1 MHEAHPSFAEIAA
14 ASKRLAQG
22 VVDVGENRLELLM
35 VEVEEARERLL
46 HAFMLA
52 LGVAVFGLLAGVA
65 FTIGIV
71 VVFWDRSPLAALA
84 ILAAVYGGFALYLH
98 ARLDGLRGDWQTFS
112 ATLGQLRKDR
122 ECLANRL
129 H

>member
-1 MHEAHPSFAEIAA
+1 MHEAHPSFADVAA

-22 VVDVGENRLELLM
+22 VVDAGENRLELLM
-35 VEVEEARERLL
+35 VEVEEARERLM

-52 LGVAVFGLLAGVA
+52 LGVAVFGLLAGIA
-65 FTIGIV
+65 FTFGIV
-71 VVFWDRSPLAALA
+71 LVFRDSSPLTALA
-84 ILAAVYGGFALYLH
+84 ILAAVYGGSALYFK

-112 ATLGQLRKDR
+112 ATLDQLRKDR
-122 ECLANRL
+122 ECLANSL

>member
-1 MHEAHPSFAEIAA
+1 MHETHPSLGEVAA
-14 ASKRLAQG
+14 ASKRLAHG
-22 VVDVGENRLELLM
+22 IVDAGENRLELLM
-35 VEVEEARERLL
+35 IEVEEARERLL

-52 LGVAVFGLLAGVA
+52 LGVAVFGLLAGIS

-71 VVFWDRSPLAALA
+71 LVFRDGSPVAALS
-84 ILAAVYGGFALYLH
+84 ILAAVYGGSAFYFK

-112 ATLGQLRKDR
+112 ATLDQLRKDR
-122 ECLANRL
+122 ECLANSL

>member
-1 MHEAHPSFAEIAA
+1 M
-14 ASKRLAQG
+14 QG
-22 VVDVGENRLELLM
+22 AVDVGENRLELLM

-52 LGVAVFGLLAGVA
+52 LGLAVFGLLAGIA

-71 VVFWDRSPLAALA
+71 VVFWTRSPLTALA
-84 ILAAVYGGFALYLH
+84 ILATVYGGFALYFKL
-98 ARLDGLRGDWQTFS
+98 RLDGLRGDWQTFS
-112 ATLGQLRKDR
+112 ATLDQLRKDR
-122 ECLANRL
+122 ECLAKSL

>member
-1 MHEAHPSFAEIAA
+1 MVEVAA

-22 VVDVGENRLELLM
+22 VVDAGENRLELLM

-52 LGVAVFGLLAGVA
+52 LGVAVFGLLAGIA
-65 FTIGIV
+65 FTLGIV
-71 VVFWDRSPLAALA
+71 VVFRDGSPLTALA
-84 ILAAVYGGFALYLH
+84 ILAAVYGGSALYFK
-98 ARLDGLRGDWQTFS
+98 ARLDDLRGDWQTFS
-112 ATLGQLRKDR
+112 ATLDQLRKDR
-122 ECLANRL
+122 ECLANSL

>member
-1 MHEAHPSFAEIAA
+1 MHHPHPSLAEVAA

-22 VVDVGENRLELLM
+22 LAEAGGNRMELLM
-35 VEVEEARERLL
+35 VEMEEARERLL

-52 LGVAVFGLLAGVA
+52 LGVAVFSLLAGTA

-71 VVFWDRSPLAALA
+71 VMFGDRSSLAALA
-84 ILAAVYGGFALYLH
+84 ILAAVYGGSALYFK

-112 ATLGQLRKDR
+112 ATLDQLRKDR
-122 ECLANRL
+122 ECLGSSL

>member
-1 MHEAHPSFAEIAA
+1 MHEAHPSFAEVAA

-22 VVDVGENRLELLM
+22 VVDAGENRLELLM

-52 LGVAVFGLLAGVA
+52 LGVAVFGLLAGIA
-65 FTIGIV
+65 FTVGIV
-71 VVFWDRSPLAALA
+71 VMFRDRSPLAALA
-84 ILAAVYGGFALYLH
+84 ILAAVYGGSALYFK
-98 ARLDGLRGDWQTFS
+98 ARLEGLRGDWQTFS
-112 ATLGQLRKDR
+112 ATLDQLRKDR

-129 H
+129 R

>member
-1 MHEAHPSFAEIAA
+1 MHETHPSLAEVAA
-14 ASKRLAQG
+14 ASKRLAHG
-22 VVDVGENRLELLM
+22 VIDAGENRLELLM

-52 LGVAVFGLLAGVA
+52 LGVAVFGLLAGIA

-71 VVFWDRSPLAALA
+71 VLFRDSPLVALA
-84 ILAAVYGGFALYLH
+84 ILAAVYGGSACYFK

-112 ATLGQLRKDR
+112 ATLDQLRKDR
-122 ECLANRL
+122 ECLANSL